1 MKKFFY
7 LLLILLLAPSFV
19 SCTTGKP
26 KGEGNEALSDYTEV
40 AEEENRDIP
49 KTAQGNP
56 VPAFS
61 VDWPA
66 EMLPE
71 DFPDLG
77 MVTEVYDS
85 RAFVKQITVNW
96 NLVTEEQTRE
106 IVEKLNAYLDY
117 DHAWQGDFYSDGIKY
132 KAGTQEESIRVV
144 VRYMPSASGETEPL
158 LQPQLYL
165 EISGEGIPDQK

>member
-7 LLLILLLAPSFV
+7 LLLILLLSLSFV
-19 SCTTGKP
+19 SCTTEKP
-26 KGEGNEALSDYTEV
+26 KGEDGEALSDYTEV
-40 AEEENRDIP
+40 AEEENHDTK
-49 KTAQGNP
+49 KTAPGNP
-56 VPAFS
+56 VPTFPS
-61 VDWPA
+61 DWPA

-85 RAFVKQITVNW
+85 RAFIKQITVNW
-96 NLVTEEQTRE
+96 NIVTEEQTKE
-106 IVEKLNAYLDY
+106 IVETLNAYLDY
-117 DHAWQGDFYSDGIKY
+117 DHVWQGDFYSDGIKY
-132 KAGTQEESIRVV
+132 KAGTQDELIRVV
-144 VRYMPSASGETEPL
+144 VRYMPSATGETDPT